1 MWNLQNHQILFVPGI
16 DFTDPSYH
24 LPHFYELFSKWADEE
39 DRDFWAQ
46 AAVASR
52 KYLVQAC
59 SPITGM
65 SAEYAEF
72 DGSPMSRKLGWS
84 NDRHDWFYSDS
95 YRTVANIGLD
105 YEWFGIDEGQ
115 CAAVDRLQE
124 FLLED
129 ARRNQFHTYEI
140 NGTVAQSD
148 VLHPVAIIAT
158 VAQGSLAANNPFM
171 NEWIERFWNT
181 PMRTGV
187 RRYYDNCL
195 YFFAFLALSGKYR
208 IW

>member
-1 MWNLQNHQILFVPGI
+1 MWNLQNLRFCSYLVLILQI
-16 DFTDPSYH
+16 PSYICH
-24 LPHFYELFSKWADEE
+24 ISMNCSVSGADEE

-84 NDRHDWFYSDS
+84 NDRHDWFYSDF
-95 YRTVANIGLD
+95 YRTAANIGLD

-158 VAQGSLAANNPFM
+158 VAQGSLAANNPFT